1 MAYTEIEAKELVI
14 EAGKRLVETGLITR
28 TWGNISAR
36 ISDTQF
42 VVTPSG
48 RAYET
53 LTPEQIVV
61 VNIADGTYEGD
72 IKPSGEKGIHLDAYR
87 LHPDVNFVIHTH
99 QAEASAISVLEK
111 NMEISEK
118 NRKLLGDTVP
128 CAKYAMCCTPKLQ
141 KNVEKVT
148 RKYPEAKAILLKYH
162 GTLCMGATFEE
173 AFAVAECLEAECEK
187 QYKKS
192 VTGFALK
199 RLNPD
204 EMRGSSVR
212 TENGFLLT
220 KNGEETEY
228 KTPVNPKEVSKEVQI
243 HQAIYEDG
251 EIQSVQFAQ
260 TPYIR
265 LMARQGKDMRP
276 YLEDLAQIAGVNI
289 KCMSY
294 KKNSVEEIA
303 AALKDTNAV
312 LIEGEGAICTG
323 TKATE
328 AEAVAMVL
336 EKGSQTALLALCK
349 EKIPPIKKRIAK
361 KERDFYLSSYSKMKK

>member
-1 MAYTEIEAKELVI
+1 MAYTEKEAKELVI
-14 EAGKRLVETGLITR
+14 EAGKRLLKTGLITR

-61 VNIADGTYEGD
+61 VNISDGTFEGD

-87 LHPDVNFVIHTH
+87 MHPDVNFVIHTH
-99 QAEASAISVLEK
+99 QTCASAMSVLGK
-111 NMEISEK
+111 DLEISEN
-118 NRKLLGDTVP
+118 NRKLLGTTVP

-141 KNVEKVT
+141 KNVEKIT

-162 GTLCMGATFEE
+162 GTLCMGETFEE
-173 AFAVAECLEAECEK
+173 AFAVAEHLEAECEK

-212 TENGFLLT
+212 TQTGFLFT
-220 KNGEETEY
+220 KNSEETEY

-243 HQAIYEDG
+243 HQEIYKNVE
-251 EIQSVQFAQ
+251 VQAVHFAQ

-294 KKNSVEEIA
+294 KKHSVTEIA
-303 AALKDTNAV
+303 EALKEADAV
-312 LIEGEGAICTG
+312 IIENEGAICTG
-323 TKATE
+323 TKVTE
-328 AEAVAMVL
+328 ADAVAMVL
-336 EKGSQTALLALCK
+336 EKGAQTALLALCK

-361 KERDFYLSSYSKMKK
+361 KERNFYISSYSKMKK

>member
-14 EAGKRLVETGLITR
+14 EAGKRLLETGLITR

-53 LTPEQIVV
+53 LTPDQIVV
-61 VNIADGTYEGD
+61 VNIADGSFEGD

-87 LHPDVNFVIHTH
+87 LHSDVNFVIHTH
-99 QAEASAISVLEK
+99 QTEASAMSVLGK
-111 NMEISEK
+111 DLEISEK
-118 NRKLLGDTVP
+118 NREVLGSLAP

-148 RKYPEAKAILLKYH
+148 KKHPQAKAILLKYH
-162 GTLCMGATFEE
+162 GTLCMGESFEE
-173 AFAVAECLEAECEK
+173 AFAVAESLEAECEK

-204 EMRGSSVR
+204 EIRGNSVR
-212 TENGFLLT
+212 TETGFLFT
-220 KNGEETEY
+220 KNEEKTEFNI
-228 KTPVNPKEVSKEVQI
+228 PVNSKELSKEVQI
-243 HQAIYEDG
+243 HQAIYENE
-251 EIQSVQFAQ
+251 EIQSVHFVQ
-260 TPYIR
+260 TPFIR

-276 YLEDLAQIAGVNI
+276 YLEDLAQIAGINI

-303 AALKDTNAV
+303 EALKNSNAV
-312 LIEGEGAICTG
+312 LMEQEGAICTG

-336 EKGSQTALLALCK
+336 EKGAKTALLALCK

-361 KERDFYLSSYSKMKK
+361 TERNFYLSSYSKMKK